1 MKASSGRMRAEKQ
14 LIQYPTEEAS
24 MWHIGVDLHRK
35 TVVIAAVTDAGE
47 VFDPVTISCKEEQAI
62 VRTVKKL
69 TPFRAVV
76 EASAGYRWL
85 YNLISPLGTV
95 LLAHPLKLRAMIQR
109 RSKTDKLDSML
120 LAQLLRINQV
130 PLSYVPSER
139 YQYLREV
146 TRYRV
151 RMGRDRS
158 QLKVAVQSLL
168 ARNNRYAPYSDTCG
182 VRGRKWL
189 SRQDFGLTDNY
200 VRDDLIKRLDF
211 IDMEIAAL
219 DERIEKLQE
228 DYPEVSSLL
237 DMHGMGV
244 YTGLLIVGELG
255 EVDRFRSANQVGAY
269 AGLTARVNQS
279 GGHCYH
285 GHITRQG
292 SSWLRWALVQ
302 VAIKVIRRDAEL
314 GNFYNRVRKRSSS
327 KIARVAVARKLA
339 EICWK
344 RLRSWQR
351 RNDR

>member
-1 MKASSGRMRAEKQ
+1 
-14 LIQYPTEEAS
+14 

-35 TVVIAAVTDAGE
+35 TVVIAAVKDKGD
-47 VFDPVTISCKEEQAI
+47 VFDPVTISCREERAI
-62 VRTVKKL
+62 VRTFKKL

-76 EASAGYRWL
+76 EASATYRWL
-85 YNLISPLGTV
+85 HELISPLGEV

-109 RSKTDKLDSML
+109 RSKTDKLDAML

-130 PLSYVPSER
+130 PLSYVPSRR

-151 RMGRDRS
+151 KLGRDRS

-168 ARNNRYAPYSDTCG
+168 ARNNRYAPYRDTCG

-189 SRQDFGLTDNY
+189 SKQDFGVSDNY
-200 VRDDLIKRLDF
+200 VRDDLVKQLDF
-211 IDMEIAAL
+211 MDMQIGAL
-219 DERIEKLQE
+219 DERIEGLRE
-228 DYPEVSSLL
+228 EYPELISIL
-237 DMHGMGV
+237 DIHGMGI

-255 EVDRFRSANQVGAY
+255 KVERFRHAGQVGAY

-285 GHITRQG
+285 GHITKQG
-292 SSWLRWALVQ
+292 SNWLRWALVQ
-302 VAIKVIRRDAEL
+302 VAMKVIRKDAKL
-314 GNFYNRVRKRSSS
+314 GNFYNRIRKRSSS

-344 RLRSWQR
+344 RLRSWHR
-351 RNDR
+351 RNAS

>member
-1 MKASSGRMRAEKQ
+1 
-14 LIQYPTEEAS
+14 

-35 TVVIAAVTDAGE
+35 TAVIAAIKDSGE
-47 VFDPVTISCKEEQAI
+47 VFDPVTIPCVEQKAI
-62 VRTVKKL
+62 IKTFKKL

-76 EASAGYRWL
+76 EASATYRWFHDL
-85 YNLISPLGTV
+85 VSEHGTV

-130 PLSYVPSER
+130 PLAYVPSER

-151 RMGRDRS
+151 RMGREHS
-158 QLKVAVQSLL
+158 QLKVAVQALL
-168 ARNNRYAPYSDTCG
+168 ARNNRYAPYRDTCG

-189 SRQDFGLTDNY
+189 SGQDFGISDNHI
-200 VRDDLIKRLDF
+200 RDDLIERLSF
-211 IDMEIAAL
+211 MERQIKSL
-219 DERIEKLQE
+219 DERIECLRE
-228 DYPEVSSLL
+228 DYPEVCSLL
-237 DMHGMGV
+237 DIYGIGL
-244 YTGLLIVGELG
+244 YTALLVIGELG
-255 EVDRFRSANQVGAY
+255 EVERFRSAGQVGAY

-279 GGHCYH
+279 GGHCYY
-285 GHITRQG
+285 GHITKHG
-292 SSWLRWALVQ
+292 SNWLRWALVQ
-302 VAIKVIRRDAEL
+302 AAMKVIRKDAKL

-344 RLRSWQR
+344 RLRSWHR
-351 RNDR
+351 RNAS

>member
-1 MKASSGRMRAEKQ
+1 
-14 LIQYPTEEAS
+14 

-35 TVVIAAVTDAGE
+35 TVVIAAVTDAGK
-47 VFDPVTISCKEEQAI
+47 VFDPVTIPCKEEQAI
-62 VRTVKKL
+62 VRTLKKL
-69 TPFRAVV
+69 TPFRAVI
-76 EASAGYRWL
+76 EASATYRWFYDL
-85 YNLISPLGTV
+85 VSPYGTV

-109 RSKTDKLDSML
+109 RSKTDKLDAML

-130 PLSYVPSER
+130 PLSYIPSER

-151 RMGRDRS
+151 RLGRDRS
-158 QLKVAVQSLL
+158 QLKAAVQSLL
-168 ARNNRYAPYSDTCG
+168 ARNNRYAPYRNTCG

-189 SRQDFGLTDNY
+189 SMQDFGLSDNY
-200 VRDDLIKRLDF
+200 VRDDLVRRLDF
-211 IDMEIAAL
+211 IDMQIEAL
-219 DERIEKLQE
+219 DERIEGLQE
-228 DYPEVSSLL
+228 EYPELISIL

-255 EVDRFRSANQVGAY
+255 DVERFRSAKQVGAY

-285 GHITRQG
+285 GHITKQG
-292 SSWLRWALVQ
+292 SNWLRWALVQ
-302 VAIKVIRRDAEL
+302 VAIKVIRRDAKL

-344 RLRSWQR
+344 RLRSWHR
-351 RNDR
+351 RNAG

>member
-1 MKASSGRMRAEKQ
+1 
-14 LIQYPTEEAS
+14 
-24 MWHIGVDLHRK
+24 MWHIGIDLHRK
-35 TVVIAAVTDAGE
+35 TVVIAGVNDSGE
-47 VFDPVTISCKEEQAI
+47 AFDPVTISCREEEAI
-62 VRTVKKL
+62 VKTVKAL

-76 EASAGYRWL
+76 EASASYRWL

-109 RSKTDKLDSML
+109 RSKTDKLDAML

-130 PLSYVPSER
+130 PLAYIPSER

-151 RMGRDRS
+151 RLGRDRS
-158 QLKVAVQSLL
+158 QLKVAVQALI
-168 ARNNRYAPYSDTCG
+168 ARSNRYAPYRDTCG

-189 SRQDFGLTDNY
+189 SRQDFGLSDNY
-200 VRDDLIKRLDF
+200 VRDDLVERLRSLDLQ
-211 IDMEIAAL
+211 IDAL
-219 DERIEKLQE
+219 DERIGELQE
-228 DYPEVSSLL
+228 KYSEVSSLL
-237 DMHGMGV
+237 DIHGMGV

-255 EVDRFRSANQVGAY
+255 DVERFRGAKQVGAY

-285 GHITRQG
+285 GHITKQG
-292 SSWLRWALVQ
+292 SSCLRWALVQ
-302 VAIKVIRRDAEL
+302 VAMKVIRRDQKLA
-314 GNFYNRVRKRSSS
+314 NFYNRVRKRSSS

-344 RLRSWQR
+344 RLRSWHRQ
-351 RNDR
+351 NAG